1 METPTLSRPRTDG
14 APASAQAR
22 KPFRTAAVLGAGVMG
37 SQIAAHLANAGLQ
50 VHLLDVTPAQLGREG
65 KPDDIVEGAFKAAT
79 KLSPDP
85 FFSESVQRRITLGNF
100 DEDFDRVAEADWVIE
115 VVVEKLDVKRELMAR
130 VEAAAREDAV
140 ISSNTSG
147 LPIHEIAE
155 GRSEAFRRRFLG
167 THFFNPPRYLKLF
180 EVIPTDDTDPEVVAR
195 VSHFARVHLGKGV
208 VVAKD
213 TPNFIGNRIGIY
225 GIMGAVRQFTEG
237 GYSIEEIDQLTGT
250 LVGHPKS
257 ATFRTAD
264 VVGLDTLVHVTQ
276 NLYEGVPE
284 DESREA
290 FRVPDVLA
298 RLVELKRLGQKS
310 GAGFYK
316 KVGKDILSLDPA
328 TMEYAAPAES
338 DLDVSDIK
346 RAGDLPAR
354 LNALYE
360 DDGRAGSFFRATT
373 LDLLAYA
380 ARRIPEIAD
389 SPADVD
395 RAVKWGFGW
404 ELGPFETWDALGF
417 ARVRDRMAEEGLA
430 LPGWVDEVPAEGFYR
445 EEAGERQVW
454 VPGEGYR
461 PDPRPADEW
470 GLAVIKRQEGRTLW
484 KSSEAALLDIGD
496 GVALFEFRSKANAL
510 GQELMQGLRDAIER
524 VENDADLRGMVIGN
538 EGNNFSVG
546 ANLAEMV
553 MAMAMGQ
560 TEVIGDFLK
569 GFQDTILRVRYAEKP
584 VVVAAHQ
591 RVLGGGCEMVLACP
605 HPVAAAETY
614 LGLVE
619 LGVGLIPSGCGTM
632 IMTAKAAEAAAN
644 RDRPSEIQPFLRKHF
659 EQIAMAKVATSAL
672 MAQEMGYL
680 PPEAVIVMN
689 DARRFHVAKQE
700 VVRLSEE
707 GYLPPPPRTAIPV
720 LGAPGRAQFEVAL
733 YQYEWGNYV
742 SEYDHFL
749 ASKLAWVMTGGD
761 LTAPAEVHEQYL
773 LDLEREAFLSLLG
786 EEKTQARIQSIL
798 TTNKPLRN

>member
-1 METPTLSRPRTDG
+1 
-14 APASAQAR
+14 
-22 KPFRTAAVLGAGVMG
+22 MG

-484 KSSEAALLDIGD
+484 KSSEAALLDLGD

-749 ASKLAWVMTGGD
+749 ASKLAWVMTGGA
-761 LTAPAEVHEQYL
+761 LSAPAEVHEQYL

>member
-1 METPTLSRPRTDG
+1 
-14 APASAQAR
+14 
-22 KPFRTAAVLGAGVMG
+22 MG

-65 KPDDIVEGAFKAAT
+65 KPDDIVESAFKAAT

-445 EEAGERQVW
+445 EEAG
-454 VPGEGYR
+454 
-461 PDPRPADEW
+461 
-470 GLAVIKRQEGRTLW
+470 
-484 KSSEAALLDIGD
+484 
-496 GVALFEFRSKANAL
+496 
-510 GQELMQGLRDAIER
+510 
-524 VENDADLRGMVIGN
+524 
-538 EGNNFSVG
+538 
-546 ANLAEMV
+546 
-553 MAMAMGQ
+553 
-560 TEVIGDFLK
+560 
-569 GFQDTILRVRYAEKP
+569 
-584 VVVAAHQ
+584 
-591 RVLGGGCEMVLACP
+591 
-605 HPVAAAETY
+605 
-614 LGLVE
+614 
-619 LGVGLIPSGCGTM
+619 
-632 IMTAKAAEAAAN
+632 
-644 RDRPSEIQPFLRKHF
+644 
-659 EQIAMAKVATSAL
+659 
-672 MAQEMGYL
+672 
-680 PPEAVIVMN
+680 
-689 DARRFHVAKQE
+689 
-700 VVRLSEE
+700 
-707 GYLPPPPRTAIPV
+707 
-720 LGAPGRAQFEVAL
+720 
-733 YQYEWGNYV
+733 
-742 SEYDHFL
+742 
-749 ASKLAWVMTGGD
+749 
-761 LTAPAEVHEQYL
+761 
-773 LDLEREAFLSLLG
+773 
-786 EEKTQARIQSIL
+786 
-798 TTNKPLRN
+798 